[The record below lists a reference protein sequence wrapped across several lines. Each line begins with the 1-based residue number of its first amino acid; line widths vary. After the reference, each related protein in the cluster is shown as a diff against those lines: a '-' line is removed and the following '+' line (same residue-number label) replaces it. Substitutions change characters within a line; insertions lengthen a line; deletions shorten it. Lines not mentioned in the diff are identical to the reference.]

1 MLNLV
6 TYIRFMCVCNM
17 LFFGFCF
24 AMFISAP
31 LGNNSWL
38 HSRQTRKAVTL
49 IWNFHIL
56 MKFHLEFIHSNISVL
71 IFFFFWQLVI
81 NVFCYTIYI
90 ILWPITYDII
100 RFKKSMR

>member
-49 IWNFHIL
+49 TWNFHIL

-71 IFFFFWQLVI
+71 IFSFLATCNKCI
-81 NVFCYTIYI
+81 LLHNIYNT
-90 ILWPITYDII
+90 LAHYV
-100 RFKKSMR
+100 RHNQV